1 MRKLFTLVAAA
12 SALAAASFSAAHA
25 AKFSAQIS
33 NFELVPT
40 TVCSATD
47 VQTNNCGSAT
57 WTTVLNTTIKTPNQK
72 DLLINGS
79 LQTAVGTSTTVASK
93 GGTKSTST
101 ASATINVRVLV
112 DGQPATQCG
121 GTSCPNGVAYPFQ
134 VTYNARLQQLSAQL
148 LGLNCTADPTTGT
161 ITCTDPET
169 ISLLLD
175 TTSANAFNFVAPNLT
190 SGTHTIE
197 LQVNVGTSAQSDSI
211 AAGAAATAEV
221 GVGTLSVEDV
231 QATNLPNGI
240 TFTQ

>member
-1 MRKLFTLVAAA
+1 MRKLFTLVVAA
-12 SALAAASFSAAHA
+12 SAFAIASFSSAHA
-25 AKFSAQIS
+25 AKFAAQIS

-47 VQTNNCGSAT
+47 VQNNDCSSAA
-57 WTTVLNTTIKTPNQK
+57 WTTVLSTTIKMPNQK

-79 LQTAVGTSTTVASK
+79 LQSAVGTSTTVASK

-112 DGQPATQCG
+112 DGNPSTACG
-121 GTSCPNGVAYPFQ
+121 GISCPNGVAYPWQ

-148 LGLNCTADPTTGT
+148 LGLNCKTDLTTGA

-169 ISLLLD
+169 IALLIQ

-190 SGTHTIE
+190 AGTHTIE
-197 LQVNVGTSAQSDSI
+197 LQVNVGTSAQSDTV
-211 AAGAAATAEV
+211 AAGAQATAEV
-221 GVGTLSVEDV
+221 GVGTLTVEDV
-231 QATNLPNGI
+231 QATNLPSGI

>member
-1 MRKLFTLVAAA
+1 MRKIFARAALA
-12 SALAAASFSAAHA
+12 SALAIASFSAAHA

-47 VQTNNCGSAT
+47 VQNNNCSDAT
-57 WTTVLNTTIKTPNQK
+57 WTTVLSTTLKTPNQK
-72 DLLINGS
+72 DLLIGGS

-93 GGTKSTST
+93 GGTKSTAG
-101 ASATINVRVLV
+101 ASATINVRVLI
-112 DGQPATQCG
+112 DGDPATQCG
-121 GTSCPNGVAYPFQ
+121 GTNCPNGVAYPYQ

-148 LGLNCTADPTTGT
+148 LGLNCTADPTTGA

-169 ISLLLD
+169 IALLIQ
-175 TTSANAFNFVAPNLT
+175 TTSANSFNFVAPNLT
-190 SGTHTIE
+190 AGTHKIE
-197 LQVNVGTSAQSDSI
+197 LQVNIGTSASSDTVG
-211 AAGAAATAEV
+211 AGAQATAEV

>member
-1 MRKLFTLVAAA
+1 MRKLFTLVAVA
-12 SALAAASFSAAHA
+12 SAFAAASFSAAHA

-40 TVCSATD
+40 TVCSAAD
-47 VQTNNCGSAT
+47 VQTNNCSSAT
-57 WTTVLNTTIKTPNQK
+57 WTTVLSTTIKTPNQK

-79 LQTAVGTSTTVASK
+79 LQSAVGTSTTVASK
-93 GGTKSTST
+93 GGTKSTSS

-112 DGQPATQCG
+112 DGNPSTACG
-121 GTSCPNGVAYPFQ
+121 GTNCPNGVAYPWQ
-134 VTYNARLQQLSAQL
+134 VTYNARLQTLSAQL
-148 LGLNCTADPTTGT
+148 LGLGCTAGTDGT

-169 ISLLLD
+169 ISLLIQ
-175 TTSANAFNFVAPNLT
+175 TTSANAFNFIAPNLT
-190 SGTHTIE
+190 AGTHTIE
-197 LQVNVGTSAQSDSI
+197 LQVNIGTSAQSDSMT
-211 AAGAAATAEV
+211 AGAQATAEV